1 MTFALATQF
10 HRLHRLHSSSLDPA
24 LCCTHG
30 NTAGAGAAEQIIHNR
45 DKDENLV
52 MNDDLSSLPALCPVC
67 ACACISALNQI
78 ELDIGDG
85 GGEAGGQRCPHTM
98 SGAGSL
104 APLLEPGPGS
114 RLLLVT
120 QLVSIGI
127 GIRANNEPSRSFHM
141 LALEKVLLWPSP
153 C

>member
-1 MTFALATQF
+1 M
-10 HRLHRLHSSSLDPA
+10 
-24 LCCTHG
+24 
-30 NTAGAGAAEQIIHNR
+30 
-45 DKDENLV
+45 
-52 MNDDLSSLPALCPVC
+52 C
-67 ACACISALNQI
+67 ACACVSALNQI

-85 GGEAGGQRCPHTM
+85 GGEAGGQRCPRTM

-127 GIRANNEPSRSFHM
+127 GIRASNDPSRIFHSACPREGPTM
-141 LALEKVLLWPSP
+141 AFSLLNTEHLLVLYQFN
-153 C
+153 